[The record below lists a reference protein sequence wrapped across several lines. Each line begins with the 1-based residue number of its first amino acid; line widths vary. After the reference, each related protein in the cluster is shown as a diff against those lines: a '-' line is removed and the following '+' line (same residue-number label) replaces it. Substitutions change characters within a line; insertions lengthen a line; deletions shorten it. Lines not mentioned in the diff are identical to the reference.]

1 MSYFLDITISDKF
14 MYCFLIVLLILV
26 LIALIYIT
34 IKQNRNIIKQ
44 INKKNIYDSNDKVI
58 ESSSKEIEDLQS
70 LTKEL
75 ENIPK
80 GKNVQLTSYEE
91 EQEQTAI
98 ISYEELVK
106 QNQKN
111 SENISEMDLP
121 KLSNRKI
128 NTENNSNNSYE
139 HEEEFLNNLKELK
152 KSLN

>member
-1 MSYFLDITISDKF
+1 MFYFLDITISDKF
-14 MYCFLIVLLILV
+14 IYGFLIVLLILV

-34 IKQNRNIIKQ
+34 IKQNQNIIKQ
-44 INKKNIYDSNDKVI
+44 INNQDNHDSNDKKT
-58 ESSSKEIEDLQS
+58 ESSPKEIEDLQS

-80 GKNVQLTSYEE
+80 GKNIQLTSYEE

-98 ISYEELVK
+98 ISYEELIK
-106 QNQKN
+106 QNQQN
-111 SENISEMDLP
+111 NENISEMDLP

-128 NTENNSNNSYE
+128 NQENNNSYE
-139 HEEEFLNNLKELK
+139 HEEEFLKNLKELK